1 MNSSENY
8 RQFYLFYSAVCRIST
23 NLSSTVSICDESR
36 TIASD
41 YEGGLARY
49 PAATFSTDS
58 LSPPPPVPY
67 VIDWFFL
74 SPFQTLFTLKSSNRL
89 TYPYRSFDIAK
100 LKTKPFARPSPPASP
115 AKMTTE
121 IPLPLPSFFQ
131 PKTSILHSRARHRAQ
146 QNTYSSSNGIY
157 AIRKK
162 AQIITDPYIL
172 LYIQF
177 YCRNIARFMDYM
189 VPTPLFQRIVPAI
202 ALTEPALLNA
212 IVACGAFTV
221 SHAYPNEVG
230 PEVAI
235 KYYNEGNALLLEKL
249 KEPSIDLELC
259 TLTAILLTVYEIFN
273 SISFDQRL
281 HLMAIQSLLQQ
292 FTFRKS
298 EGSDRTEFTS
308 AISEACFIM
317 VLHMDIF
324 IARMLGLV
332 PLYSPQQW
340 GPMFGM
346 TSNAKNETSVH
357 YWYLKIVY
365 LISKALHINL
375 LGIDPTQSVVNS
387 HNVISGRRVILNEI
401 YEWARNLPPTLH
413 PLFSLPVGQSLDKPF
428 PDIYFPNAVCA
439 LAHTF
444 YHIAIITLC
453 DLQTG
458 REATPFRTDSISDVD
473 SVYHARSLCGIVI
486 NNENMTMGLI
496 TLWSFLACSKY
507 IQTLPERKAILAH
520 LEKVR
525 MTGWSN
531 EMFLQSILASWGG
544 PNWESQMRTA
554 S

>member
-8 RQFYLFYSAVCRIST
+8 RQFYLFYSAVCRTST

-49 PAATFSTDS
+49 PAATFTTDS

-131 PKTSILHSRARHRAQ
+131 PKTSILHSRTRHRAQ

-298 EGSDRTEFTS
+298 EGSDRTELKS
-308 AISEACFIM
+308 A
-317 VLHMDIF
+317 
-324 IARMLGLV
+324 
-332 PLYSPQQW
+332 
-340 GPMFGM
+340 
-346 TSNAKNETSVH
+346 N
-357 YWYLKIVY
+357 
-365 LISKALHINL
+365 
-375 LGIDPTQSVVNS
+375 
-387 HNVISGRRVILNEI
+387 
-401 YEWARNLPPTLH
+401 
-413 PLFSLPVGQSLDKPF
+413 
-428 PDIYFPNAVCA
+428 
-439 LAHTF
+439 
-444 YHIAIITLC
+444 
-453 DLQTG
+453 
-458 REATPFRTDSISDVD
+458 
-473 SVYHARSLCGIVI
+473 
-486 NNENMTMGLI
+486 
-496 TLWSFLACSKY
+496 
-507 IQTLPERKAILAH
+507 
-520 LEKVR
+520 
-525 MTGWSN
+525 
-531 EMFLQSILASWGG
+531 
-544 PNWESQMRTA
+544 
-554 S
+554 